1 MFAVIFLLSL
11 LFQVWPYLLEHHSF
25 VSSPQHINEQE
36 KRALHSY
43 SQLLQECKSIESI
56 LQEKEKDLL
65 ALNGFANGET
75 FTNGGDSETMSLKTN
90 DYVDHGGQNGT
101 LDETLSRELSVT
113 SDHISESISSID
125 SEAGPSATRE
135 ISIMTSLLETKEN
148 LRDIVEN
155 ASKRGADAWRNLT
168 KKKKRDVKK
177 ELEKNDVFHS
187 TPLRRK
193 TSFDELHGRL
203 NPSQSFDLEIE
214 CHSCRKKIIES
225 KESIL
230 KTSNDT
236 TDDNEII
243 ECFSC
248 KVERENTIVNSIPP
262 YNLTIQPTTVY
273 NDRLDHLDGNTN
285 GDNTDYIL
293 INGEGALLKQRESL
307 SSVSSSY
314 SVGDS
319 SYYSQSPCWGNFLT
333 L

>member
-1 MFAVIFLLSL
+1 MLVNFVLL

-43 SQLLQECKSIESI
+43 TQLLQECKSIEGI

-75 FTNGGDSETMSLKTN
+75 FTNCGDSETMSLKTN

-101 LDETLSRELSVT
+101 LDDTLSRELSVT
-113 SDHISESISSID
+113 SDHISESVSSND
-125 SEAGPSATRE
+125 SETGPTATRE
-135 ISIMTSLLETKEN
+135 ISIMTSLLETTEN

-155 ASKRGADAWRNLT
+155 ASKRGADAWKNLT

-187 TPLRRK
+187 TPVRRK

-214 CHSCRKKIIES
+214 CHSCGKKIIES
-225 KESIL
+225 KETML
-230 KTSNDT
+230 KTSKDA
-236 TDDNEII
+236 TDNNEVI

-248 KVERENTIVNSIPP
+248 KVERENTIVTSIPP

-273 NDRLDHLDGNTN
+273 DNRMDHLDGSTN
-285 GDNTDYIL
+285 GDNTEYIL

-314 SVGDS
+314 SVGS
-319 SYYSQSPCWGNFLT
+319 FCLY
-333 L
+333 